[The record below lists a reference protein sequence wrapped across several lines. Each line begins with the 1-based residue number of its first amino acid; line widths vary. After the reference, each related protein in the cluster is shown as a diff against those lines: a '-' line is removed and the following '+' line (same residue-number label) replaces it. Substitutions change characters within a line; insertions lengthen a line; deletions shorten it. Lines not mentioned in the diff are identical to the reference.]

1 MFPITVPPKIN
12 HEKRGRGKDHG
23 RLYIVWILFWGTAIP
38 GANHIISMMTFMIS
52 TPDEEISRQE
62 YVNSTR
68 LSSASQS
75 EFARF

>member
-23 RLYIVWILFWGTAIP
+23 RLYIVRILIGGTAIP
-38 GANHIISMMTFMIS
+38 DADDIMMISMSS
-52 TPDEEISRQE
+52 TPDEENSRQE

-68 LSSASQS
+68 LLSASQC
-75 EFARF
+75 EFARL